1 MLLTYCH
8 PASAPLGPQPGGNVA
23 FGLPR
28 QGLISLQY
36 SFPFIP
42 LMDIPFTIFIV
53 EDDPWY
59 GQLLHYHLSL
69 NPDDNVHLW
78 TSGQE
83 CLANM
88 HLRPDVVT
96 IDFSLPDISGD
107 KLLLRL
113 KERWPEVPV
122 VIISAQNKIATA
134 VQLLKM
140 GAADY
145 LVKDDNTKDLLWNA
159 VQKLRETTDLRQQ
172 VKRLENQLQDKYD
185 FGKILKGNSPVIHH
199 LFGLMEKAAQTPVT
213 VSVTGET
220 GTGKELV
227 AKAIHMK
234 SGRHKKP
241 FVAVNMA
248 AIPAELLES
257 ELFGH
262 EKGAFTSAVA
272 RKIGKFEEAN
282 GGTLFLDE
290 IGDLNLAIQ
299 SKLLRVLQE
308 RELQRVGGSDRIKLD
323 VRLITATH
331 KSLAEEVRNSTF
343 REDLYYR
350 VIGLPLVLPPLRER
364 GQDVLYL
371 AKYFVDEF
379 CREYD
384 KTPLTLAPAALDKL
398 RDYDYPGNVRE
409 LKTIVELAA
418 VLSNGHEIQAGD
430 VLFAPAGR
438 EAGFLSLE
446 KTLREYTCH
455 IVRHYLDKYPG
466 NVPLVAQKLDVGKST
481 IYKMIQDGEV

>member
-1 MLLTYCH
+1 
-8 PASAPLGPQPGGNVA
+8 
-23 FGLPR
+23 
-28 QGLISLQY
+28 
-36 SFPFIP
+36 
-42 LMDIPFTIFIV
+42 MDSPFTIFIV

-69 NPDDNVHLW
+69 NPDDTVQLW
-78 TSGQE
+78 ASGQE
-83 CLANM
+83 CLDNM

-107 KLLLRL
+107 KLLARLRQ
-113 KERWPEVPV
+113 RWPEVPV
-122 VIISAQNKIATA
+122 IVISAQSKIATA
-134 VQLLKM
+134 VQLLKA
-140 GAADY
+140 GATEY

-159 VQKLRETTDLRQQ
+159 IQKLRETSALREQ
-172 VKRLENQLQDKYD
+172 VKRLEDQLQNKYD
-185 FGKILKGNSPVIHH
+185 FSKILKGHSPAIEGI
-199 LFGLMEKAAQTPVT
+199 FGLMEKAAQTPVN
-213 VSVTGET
+213 VSITGET

-234 SGRHKKP
+234 SARHKKP

-290 IGDLNLAIQ
+290 IGDLNPAIQ

-308 RELQRVGGSDRIKLD
+308 RELQRVGGNERIKLD

-331 KSLAEEVRNSTF
+331 KSLSEEVRNNNF

-350 VIGLPLVLPPLRER
+350 IIGLPLMLPPLRER
-364 GQDVLYL
+364 GSDVLFL
-371 AKYFVDEF
+371 AKHFVDEF
-379 CREYD
+379 CREYQ
-384 KTPLTLAPAALDKL
+384 KPPISLTPAAQDKL
-398 RDYDYPGNVRE
+398 QAYNYPGNVRE
-409 LKTIVELAA
+409 LKTIIELAA
-418 VLSNGHEIQAGD
+418 VLSNGHEIEPAD
-430 VLFAPAGR
+430 IMFAPAGR
-438 EAGFLSLE
+438 EAGFLDSE
-446 KTLREYTCH
+446 RTLREYTRT
-455 IVRHYLDKYPG
+455 IVRHYLSKYQD

-481 IYKMIQDGEV
+481 IYKMIQDGEI

>member
-1 MLLTYCH
+1 ME
-8 PASAPLGPQPGGNVA
+8 A
-23 FGLPR
+23 
-28 QGLISLQY
+28 
-36 SFPFIP
+36 
-42 LMDIPFTIFIV
+42 PFTIFIV

-69 NPDDNVHLW
+69 NPEDTVQLW

-83 CLANM
+83 CLDNM

-107 KLLLRL
+107 KLLARL
-113 KERWPEVPV
+113 KQRWPEVPV
-122 VIISAQNKIATA
+122 IVISAQSKITTA
-134 VQLLKM
+134 VQLLKA
-140 GAADY
+140 GAAEY

-159 VQKLRETTDLRQQ
+159 IQKLRETNSLREQ
-172 VKRLENQLQDKYD
+172 VKRLEDQLQNKYD
-185 FGKILKGNSPVIHH
+185 FSKILKGHSPAIES
-199 LFGLMEKAAQTPVT
+199 LFGLMEKAAQTPVN
-213 VSVTGET
+213 VSITGET

-234 SGRHKKP
+234 SARHKKP

-290 IGDLNLAIQ
+290 IGDLNPAIQ

-308 RELQRVGGSDRIKLD
+308 RELQRVGGNERIKLD

-331 KSLAEEVRNSTF
+331 KSLSEEVRNNNF

-350 VIGLPLVLPPLRER
+350 IIGLPLVLPPLRER
-364 GQDVLYL
+364 GSDVLFL
-371 AKYFVDEF
+371 AKHFVDEF
-379 CREYD
+379 CREYQ
-384 KTPLTLAPAALDKL
+384 KPPISLSKAAQDKL
-398 RDYDYPGNVRE
+398 QAYNYPGNVRE
-409 LKTIVELAA
+409 LKTIIELAA
-418 VLSNGHEIQAGD
+418 VLSNGHEIEAAD
-430 VLFAPAGR
+430 IVFAPAGR
-438 EAGFLSLE
+438 EAGFLDSE
-446 KTLREYTCH
+446 KTLREYTRT
-455 IVRHYLDKYPG
+455 IVRHYLTKYQD
-466 NVPLVAQKLDVGKST
+466 NVPMVAQKLDVGKST
-481 IYKMIQDGEV
+481 IYKMIQDGEI

>member
-1 MLLTYCH
+1 MDL
-8 PASAPLGPQPGGNVA
+8 
-23 FGLPR
+23 
-28 QGLISLQY
+28 SL
-36 SFPFIP
+36 
-42 LMDIPFTIFIV
+42 TIFIV

-69 NPDDNVHLW
+69 NPEDTVHLW

-83 CLANM
+83 CLDNM

-96 IDFSLPDISGD
+96 IDFSLPDTSGD
-107 KLLLRL
+107 KLLGKLRQ
-113 KERWPEVPV
+113 RWPEVPV
-122 VIISAQNKIATA
+122 IIISAQNKIAMA
-134 VQLLKM
+134 VQLLKA
-140 GAADY
+140 GATDY

-159 VQKLRETTDLRQQ
+159 IQRLRETTGLREQ
-172 VKRLENQLQDKYD
+172 VRRLEDQLQSKYD
-185 FGKILKGNSPVIHH
+185 FGKILKGHSPAIQSI
-199 LFGLMEKAAQTPVT
+199 FSLMERAAQTPVN

-262 EKGAFTSAVA
+262 EKGAFTSAIA

-290 IGDLNLAIQ
+290 IGDLDLAIQ

-308 RELQRVGGSDRIKLD
+308 RELQRVGGNERIKLD

-331 KSLAEEVRNSTF
+331 KNLAEEVKKNNF

-350 VIGLPLVLPPLRER
+350 IIGLPLVLPPLRER
-364 GQDVLYL
+364 GSDSLFL

-379 CREYD
+379 CREYG
-384 KTPLTLAPAALDKL
+384 KPALALSAAAQEKL
-398 RDYDYPGNVRE
+398 QAYDYPGNVRE
-409 LKTIVELAA
+409 LKTIIELAA
-418 VLSNGHEIQAGD
+418 VLSNGHEIEAAD
-430 VLFAPAGR
+430 IVFAPAGR
-438 EAGFLSLE
+438 EAGFLDSE
-446 KTLREYTCH
+446 KTLREYTRA
-455 IVRHYLDKYPG
+455 IVRHYLNKYQD
-466 NVPLVAQKLDVGKST
+466 NVPLIAQKLDVGKST

>member
-1 MLLTYCH
+1 
-8 PASAPLGPQPGGNVA
+8 
-23 FGLPR
+23 
-28 QGLISLQY
+28 
-36 SFPFIP
+36 
-42 LMDIPFTIFIV
+42 MDAAFTIFIV

-69 NPDDNVHLW
+69 NPEDTVQLW

-83 CLANM
+83 CLDNM

-107 KLLLRL
+107 KLLARLRQ
-113 KERWPEVPV
+113 RWPEVPV
-122 VIISAQNKIATA
+122 IIISAQNKIATA
-134 VQLLKM
+134 VQLLKA

-159 VQKLRETTDLRQQ
+159 IQRLRETSELREK
-172 VKRLENQLQDKYD
+172 VKRLEDQLQNKYD
-185 FGKILKGNSPVIHH
+185 FSKILKGHSPAIEGI
-199 LFGLMEKAAQTPVT
+199 FGLMEKAAQTPVN
-213 VSVTGET
+213 VSITGET

-290 IGDLNLAIQ
+290 IGDLNPAIQ

-308 RELQRVGGSDRIKLD
+308 RELQRVGGNERIKLD

-331 KSLAEEVRNSTF
+331 KNLSEEVRTSNF

-350 VIGLPLVLPPLRER
+350 IIGLPLLLPPLRER
-364 GQDVLYL
+364 GSDVLFL
-371 AKYFVDEF
+371 AKHFVDEF
-379 CREYD
+379 CREYQ
-384 KTPLTLAPAALDKL
+384 KPPLSLTPAAQDKL
-398 RDYDYPGNVRE
+398 QAYNYPGNVRE
-409 LKTIVELAA
+409 LKTIIELAA
-418 VLSNGHEIQAGD
+418 VLSNGHEIEPVD
-430 VLFAPAGR
+430 IMFAPAGR
-438 EAGFLSLE
+438 EAGFLDSE
-446 KTLREYTCH
+446 KTLREYTRT
-455 IVRHYLDKYPG
+455 IVRHYLSKYQD

-481 IYKMIQDGEV
+481 IYKMIQDGEI

>member
-1 MLLTYCH
+1 
-8 PASAPLGPQPGGNVA
+8 
-23 FGLPR
+23 
-28 QGLISLQY
+28 
-36 SFPFIP
+36 
-42 LMDIPFTIFIV
+42 MDTPFTIFIV

-59 GQLLHYHLSL
+59 GQLLQYHLSL
-69 NPDDNVHLW
+69 NPDDTVQLW
-78 TSGQE
+78 ASGQE
-83 CLANM
+83 CLDNM

-107 KLLLRL
+107 KLLARLRL
-113 KERWPEVPV
+113 RWPEVPV
-122 VIISAQNKIATA
+122 IIISAQSKIATA
-134 VQLLKM
+134 VQLLKA

-145 LVKDDNTKDLLWNA
+145 LPKDDNTKDLLWNA
-159 VQKLRETTDLRQQ
+159 IQKLRETTGLREQ
-172 VKRLENQLQDKYD
+172 VKRLEDQLQSKYD
-185 FGKILKGNSPVIHH
+185 FSKILQGRSSAIKGIFS
-199 LFGLMEKAAQTPVT
+199 LMEKAAQTPVN

-262 EKGAFTSAVA
+262 EKGAFTSAIA

-308 RELQRVGGSDRIKLD
+308 RELQRVGGNERIKLD

-331 KSLAEEVRNSTF
+331 KSLSDEVRNNNF

-350 VIGLPLVLPPLRER
+350 IIGLPLVLPPLRER
-364 GQDVLYL
+364 GSDVLFL

-379 CREYD
+379 CCEYQ
-384 KTPLTLAPAALDKL
+384 KPPLSLSLDAQEKL
-398 RDYDYPGNVRE
+398 QSYDYPGNVRE
-409 LKTIVELAA
+409 LKTIIELAA
-418 VLSNGHEIQAGD
+418 VLSNGQEIQRAD
-430 VLFAPAGR
+430 IMFAPAGR
-438 EAGFLSLE
+438 DAGFLDLE
-446 KTLREYTCH
+446 KTLREYTRT
-455 IVRHYLDKYPG
+455 IVRHYLGKYQD

-481 IYKMIQDGEV
+481 IYKMIQEGEV

>member
-1 MLLTYCH
+1 VVIDFTRKKLSMDL
-8 PASAPLGPQPGGNVA
+8 PL
-23 FGLPR
+23 
-28 QGLISLQY
+28 
-36 SFPFIP
+36 
-42 LMDIPFTIFIV
+42 TIFIV

-69 NPDDNVHLW
+69 NPADTVHLW
-78 TSGQE
+78 TSGQQ
-83 CLANM
+83 CLDNM
-88 HLRPDVVT
+88 ALRPDVVT

-107 KLLLRL
+107 KLLAKLRQ
-113 KERWPEVPV
+113 RWPEVPV
-122 VIISAQNKIATA
+122 IIISAQNKIATA
-134 VQLLKM
+134 VQLLKA
-140 GAADY
+140 GATDY

-159 VQKLRETTDLRQQ
+159 VQRLRETTGLREQ
-172 VKRLENQLQDKYD
+172 VKRLEDQLQSKYD
-185 FGKILKGNSPVIHH
+185 FGKVLKGHSPAIQGI
-199 LFGLMEKAAQTPVT
+199 FSLMERAAQTPVN

-262 EKGAFTSAVA
+262 EKGAFTSAIA

-290 IGDLNLAIQ
+290 IGDLDLAIQ

-308 RELQRVGGSDRIKLD
+308 RELQRVGGNERIKLD

-331 KSLAEEVRNSTF
+331 KNLAEEVKKNTF

-350 VIGLPLVLPPLRER
+350 IIGLPLVLPPLRER
-364 GQDVLYL
+364 GSDRLFL

-379 CREYD
+379 CREYG
-384 KTPLTLAPAALDKL
+384 KPALALSAAAQDKL
-398 RDYDYPGNVRE
+398 QAYDYPGNVRE

-418 VLSNGHEIQAGD
+418 VLSNGLEIAAAD
-430 VLFAPAGR
+430 VVFAPAGR
-438 EAGFLSLE
+438 EASFLDAE
-446 KTLREYTCH
+446 KTLREYTRA
-455 IVRHYLDKYPG
+455 IVRHYLTKYQD
-466 NVPLVAQKLDVGKST
+466 NVPLIAQKLDVGKST

>member
-1 MLLTYCH
+1 
-8 PASAPLGPQPGGNVA
+8 
-23 FGLPR
+23 
-28 QGLISLQY
+28 
-36 SFPFIP
+36 
-42 LMDIPFTIFIV
+42 MDVPFTIFIV

-69 NPDDNVHLW
+69 NPTDTVHLW
-78 TSGQE
+78 TSGQD
-83 CLANM
+83 CLNNM
-88 HLRPDVVT
+88 HLQPDVVT
-96 IDFSLPDISGD
+96 IDFSLPDIAGD
-107 KLLLRL
+107 KLLLTLRQ
-113 KERWPEVPV
+113 RWPELPLIV
-122 VIISAQNKIATA
+122 ISAQNKIATA
-134 VQLLKM
+134 VELLKM

-145 LVKDDNTKDLLWNA
+145 LVKDDNTKDLLWN
-159 VQKLRETTDLRQQ
+159 VIQKLRETNNLRQR
-172 VKRLENQLQDKYD
+172 VKSLESQLQAKYD
-185 FGKILKGNSPVIHH
+185 FSKIMKGNSPAMRSI
-199 LFGLMEKAAQTPVT
+199 FGLMKKAAQTPVN

-227 AKAIHMK
+227 AKAIHMN
-234 SGRHKKP
+234 SGRYKKP

-248 AIPAELLES
+248 AIPTELLES

-290 IGDLNLAIQ
+290 IGDLHPAIQ

-308 RELQRVGGSDRIKLD
+308 RELQRVGGNERIKLD

-331 KSLAEEVRNSTF
+331 KNLAEEVKQKAF

-350 VIGLPLVLPPLRER
+350 IMGLPLLLPPLRER
-364 GQDVLYL
+364 GQDALFL

-379 CREYD
+379 CREYG
-384 KTPLTLAPAALDKL
+384 KPPIALAPASLDKL
-398 RDYDYPGNVRE
+398 QAYDYPGNVRE

-418 VLSNGHEIQAGD
+418 VLSNGQDIEPADIM
-430 VLFAPAGR
+430 FAPAGR
-438 EAGFLSLE
+438 DSSFLGAE
-446 KTLREYTCH
+446 KTLREYTRA
-455 IVRHYLDKYPG
+455 IVRHYLDKYED
-466 NVPLVAQKLDVGKST
+466 NVPQVAQTLDVGKST

>member
-1 MLLTYCH
+1 
-8 PASAPLGPQPGGNVA
+8 
-23 FGLPR
+23 
-28 QGLISLQY
+28 
-36 SFPFIP
+36 
-42 LMDIPFTIFIV
+42 MDTPFTIFIV

-69 NPDDNVHLW
+69 NPDDAVHLW

-83 CLANM
+83 CLDHM

-96 IDFSLPDISGD
+96 IDYSLPDISGD
-107 KLLLRL
+107 KLLGRLRQ
-113 KERWPEVPV
+113 RWPEVPV
-122 VIISAQNKIATA
+122 IIISAQSRITTA
-134 VQLLKM
+134 VELLKA

-159 VQKLRETTDLRQQ
+159 IQRLRETNHLREQ
-172 VKRLENQLQDKYD
+172 VKRLEDQLQSKYD
-185 FGKILKGNSPVIHH
+185 FSKILKGHSTAIES
-199 LFGLMEKAAQTPVT
+199 LFGLMEKAAQTPVN
-213 VSVTGET
+213 VSITGET

-234 SGRHKKP
+234 SARHKKP

-262 EKGAFTSAVA
+262 EKGAFTSAIA

-290 IGDLNLAIQ
+290 IGDLNPSIQ
-299 SKLLRVLQE
+299 AKLLRVLQE
-308 RELQRVGGSDRIKLD
+308 RELQRVGGNECIKLE

-331 KSLAEEVRNSTF
+331 KSLAAEVKSGNF

-350 VIGLPLVLPPLRER
+350 IIGLPLALPPLRER
-364 GQDVLYL
+364 GSDVLFL
-371 AKYFVDEF
+371 AKHFVDEF
-379 CREYD
+379 CREYQRP
-384 KTPLTLAPAALDKL
+384 PLALSLAAQDKL
-398 RDYDYPGNVRE
+398 RAYAYPGNVRE
-409 LKTIVELAA
+409 LKTVVELAA
-418 VLSNGHEIQAGD
+418 VLSNGTEIQAAD
-430 VLFAPAGR
+430 VVFAPAGR
-438 EAGFLSLE
+438 EAGFLDAE
-446 KTLREYTCH
+446 KTLREYTRT
-455 IVRHYLDKYPG
+455 IVRHYLDKYKD
-466 NVPLVAQKLDVGKST
+466 NVPTVAQKLDVGKST

>member
-1 MLLTYCH
+1 ME
-8 PASAPLGPQPGGNVA
+8 G
-23 FGLPR
+23 
-28 QGLISLQY
+28 
-36 SFPFIP
+36 
-42 LMDIPFTIFIV
+42 PFTIFIV

-69 NPDDNVHLW
+69 NPDDNVYLW

-83 CLANM
+83 CLDNM

-107 KLLLRL
+107 RLMQTLRQ
-113 KERWPEVPV
+113 RYPELPFI
-122 VIISAQNKIATA
+122 IISAQNKIATA
-134 VQLLKM
+134 VHLLKM

-159 VQKLRETTDLRQQ
+159 IQKLRETSSLRER
-172 VKRLENQLQDKYD
+172 VKSLESQLQAKYD
-185 FGKILKGNSPVIHH
+185 FSKIMKGNSPAIRRI
-199 LFGLMEKAAQTPVT
+199 FGLMEKAAQTPVN
-213 VSVTGET
+213 VSITGET

-227 AKAIHMK
+227 AKAIHMN

-248 AIPAELLES
+248 AIPTELLES

-290 IGDLNLAIQ
+290 IGDLHPAIQ

-308 RELQRVGGSDRIKLD
+308 RELQRVGGNERIKLD

-331 KSLAEEVRNSTF
+331 KNLAEEVRNKTF

-350 VIGLPLVLPPLRER
+350 IMGLPLLLPPLRER
-364 GQDVLYL
+364 DQDVLYL

-379 CREYD
+379 CQEYG
-384 KTPLTLAPAALDKL
+384 KPPMTLAAEALNKL
-398 RDYDYPGNVRE
+398 RAYAYPGNVRE
-409 LKTIVELAA
+409 LKTVVELAA
-418 VLSNGHEIQAGD
+418 VLSNGTEIEPSD
-430 VLFAPAGR
+430 ILFAPAGHDSH
-438 EAGFLSLE
+438 FLGTE
-446 KTLREYTCH
+446 KTLREYTRA
-455 IVRHYLDKYPG
+455 IVRHYLDKYED
-466 NVPLVAQKLDVGKST
+466 NVPQVAQTLDVGKST

>member
-1 MLLTYCH
+1 M
-8 PASAPLGPQPGGNVA
+8 G
-23 FGLPR
+23 
-28 QGLISLQY
+28 I
-36 SFPFIP
+36 PFI
-42 LMDIPFTIFIV
+42 IFIV

-69 NPDDNVHLW
+69 NPENTVHLW

-83 CLANM
+83 CLDNM
-88 HLRPDVVT
+88 HLLPDVVT

-107 KLLLRL
+107 KLLSTLRQ
-113 KERWPEVPV
+113 RWPEVPV
-122 VIISAQNKIATA
+122 IVISAQDKITTA
-134 VQLLKM
+134 VRLLKM
-140 GAADY
+140 GASDY
-145 LVKDDNTKDLLWNA
+145 LVKDDNTKDFLWNA
-159 VQKLRETTDLRQQ
+159 IQKLRETTGLRQR
-172 VKRLENQLQDKYD
+172 VKSLESQLQAKYD
-185 FGKILKGNSPVIHH
+185 FSKIMKGNSPAIKRI
-199 LFGLMEKAAQTPVT
+199 FGLMEKAAQTPVN
-213 VSVTGET
+213 VSITGET

-227 AKAIHMK
+227 AKAIHMN
-234 SGRHKKP
+234 SGRYRKP

-248 AIPAELLES
+248 AIPTELLES

-290 IGDLNLAIQ
+290 IGDLNPAIQ

-308 RELQRVGGSDRIKLD
+308 RELQRVGGNERIRLD

-331 KSLAEEVRNSTF
+331 KNLADEVQKGTF

-350 VIGLPLVLPPLRER
+350 IMGLPLLLPPLRER
-364 GQDVLYL
+364 GQDTLYL

-379 CREYD
+379 CQEYG
-384 KTPLTLAPAALDKL
+384 KPALVLAQDTLDKL
-398 RDYDYPGNVRE
+398 QAYDYPGNVRE

-418 VLSNGHEIQAGD
+418 VLSNGPEILPAD
-430 VLFAPAGR
+430 VMFAPAGR
-438 EAGFLSLE
+438 DTNFLSSE
-446 KTLREYTCH
+446 KTLRAYTCA
-455 IVRHYLDKYPG
+455 IVRHYLDKYDG
-466 NVPLVAQKLDVGKST
+466 NVPQVSQTLDVGKST

>member
-1 MLLTYCH
+1 
-8 PASAPLGPQPGGNVA
+8 
-23 FGLPR
+23 
-28 QGLISLQY
+28 
-36 SFPFIP
+36 
-42 LMDIPFTIFIV
+42 MDAPFTIFIV

-69 NPDDNVHLW
+69 NPEDTVHLW

-83 CLANM
+83 CLDNM

-107 KLLLRL
+107 QLLARLRQ
-113 KERWPEVPV
+113 RWPEVPV
-122 VIISAQNKIATA
+122 IVISAQSKIATA
-134 VQLLKM
+134 VQLLKA
-140 GAADY
+140 GATDY
-145 LVKDDNTKDLLWNA
+145 LVKDDNAKDVLWNA
-159 VQKLRETTDLRQQ
+159 IQRLRETSALREQ
-172 VKRLENQLQDKYD
+172 VKRLEDQLQNKYD
-185 FGKILKGNSPVIHH
+185 FSKIIKGQSPPIKA
-199 LFGLMEKAAQTPVT
+199 LFGLMEKAAQTPVN
-213 VSVTGET
+213 VSITGET

-234 SGRHKKP
+234 SARHKKP

-272 RKIGKFEEAN
+272 RKIGRFEEAN

-290 IGDLNLAIQ
+290 IGDLNPALQ

-308 RELQRVGGSDRIKLD
+308 RELQRVGGNERIKLD

-331 KSLAEEVRNSTF
+331 KNLSEEVRTNGF

-350 VIGLPLVLPPLRER
+350 IIGLPLLLPPLRER
-364 GQDVLYL
+364 GSDVLFL
-371 AKYFVDEF
+371 ARHFIDEF
-379 CREYD
+379 CQEYQ
-384 KTPLTLAPAALDKL
+384 KPLISLVPAAQDKL
-398 RDYDYPGNVRE
+398 QVYHYPGNVRE
-409 LKTIVELAA
+409 LKTIIELAA
-418 VLSNGHEIQAGD
+418 VLSNGHEITPAD
-430 VLFAPAGR
+430 ILFAPAGR
-438 EAGFLSLE
+438 ELGFLDSG
-446 KTLREYTCH
+446 KTLREYTRS
-455 IVRHYLDKYPG
+455 IVRHYLTKHQD

-481 IYKMIQDGEV
+481 IYKMIQDGEI

>member
-1 MLLTYCH
+1 MKMDL
-8 PASAPLGPQPGGNVA
+8 PL
-23 FGLPR
+23 
-28 QGLISLQY
+28 
-36 SFPFIP
+36 
-42 LMDIPFTIFIV
+42 TIFIV

-69 NPDDNVHLW
+69 NPEDTVQLW

-83 CLANM
+83 CLDNM

-107 KLLLRL
+107 KLLAKLRL
-113 KERWPEVPV
+113 RWPEVPV
-122 VIISAQNKIATA
+122 IIISAQNKIAMA
-134 VQLLKM
+134 VQLLKA
-140 GAADY
+140 GATDY

-159 VQKLRETTDLRQQ
+159 IQRLRETTSLREQ
-172 VKRLENQLQDKYD
+172 VKRLEDQLQSKYD
-185 FGKILKGNSPVIHH
+185 FSKILKGHSPAIQGI
-199 LFGLMEKAAQTPVT
+199 FSLMERAAQTPVN

-248 AIPAELLES
+248 AIPSELLES

-262 EKGAFTSAVA
+262 EKGAFTSAIA

-290 IGDLNLAIQ
+290 IGDLDLGIQ

-308 RELQRVGGSDRIKLD
+308 RELQRVGGNERIKLD

-331 KSLAEEVRNSTF
+331 KNLAEEVKKNNF

-350 VIGLPLVLPPLRER
+350 IIGLPLVLPPLRER
-364 GQDVLYL
+364 GSDVLFL

-379 CREYD
+379 CREYG
-384 KTPLTLAPAALDKL
+384 KPALALSVAAQEKL
-398 RDYDYPGNVRE
+398 QAYDYPGNVRE

-418 VLSNGHEIQAGD
+418 VLSNGHEIEPTD
-430 VLFAPAGR
+430 IMFAPAGR
-438 EAGFLSLE
+438 EAGFLDSE
-446 KTLREYTCH
+446 KTLREYTRT
-455 IVRHYLDKYPG
+455 IVRHYLTKYHD
-466 NVPLVAQKLDVGKST
+466 NVPLIAQKLDVGKST
-481 IYKMIQDGEV
+481 IYKMIQDGEI

>member
-1 MLLTYCH
+1 ME
-8 PASAPLGPQPGGNVA
+8 
-23 FGLPR
+23 
-28 QGLISLQY
+28 
-36 SFPFIP
+36 
-42 LMDIPFTIFIV
+42 IPFTIFIV

-69 NPDDNVHLW
+69 NPTDHVHLW

-83 CLANM
+83 CLQHM
-88 HLRPDVVT
+88 HTQPDVVT
-96 IDFSLPDISGD
+96 IDFSLPDVSGD
-107 KLLLRL
+107 KLLQQL
-113 KERWPEVPV
+113 KLRWPDVPV
-122 VIISAQNKIATA
+122 IVISAQNKIATA
-134 VQLLKM
+134 VQLLKL

-145 LVKDDNTKDLLWNA
+145 LIKDDNTKDLLWNA
-159 VQKLRETTDLRQQ
+159 VQRLRVTRDLRAQ
-172 VKRLENQLQDKYD
+172 VKQLESQLQDKYD
-185 FGKILKGNSPVIHH
+185 FGRILKGNSPVIHQ

-234 SGRHKKP
+234 SARHKKP

-272 RKIGKFEEAN
+272 RKIGKFEEAH

-308 RELQRVGGSDRIKLD
+308 RELQRVGGNERIKLD
-323 VRLITATH
+323 VRLVTATH
-331 KSLAEEVRNSTF
+331 KSLAEEVKNGTF

-350 VIGLPLVLPPLRER
+350 IIGLPLVLPPLRER

-371 AKYFVDEF
+371 AKHFVDEF
-379 CREYD
+379 CAEYG
-384 KTPLTLAPAALDKL
+384 KPALTLAPCALDKL
-398 RDYDYPGNVRE
+398 RAYDYPGNVRE

-418 VLSNGHEIQAGD
+418 VLSNGPEIEASD

-438 EAGFLSLE
+438 EAGFLASE
-446 KTLREYTCH
+446 KTLREYTRT

>member
-1 MLLTYCH
+1 MEK
-8 PASAPLGPQPGGNVA
+8 
-23 FGLPR
+23 
-28 QGLISLQY
+28 
-36 SFPFIP
+36 
-42 LMDIPFTIFIV
+42 PFTIFVV

-69 NPDDNVHLW
+69 NPDDTVQLF

-83 CLANM
+83 CLDHM
-88 HLRPDVVT
+88 HLNPDVVT

-107 KLLLRL
+107 KLLAKL
-113 KERWPEVPV
+113 KQRAPEVPV
-122 VIISAQNKIATA
+122 IIISAQSKIATA
-134 VQLLKM
+134 VQLLKA

-145 LVKDDNTKDLLWNA
+145 LMKDDNTKDLLWNTI
-159 VQKLRETTDLRQQ
+159 QKLRETSGLREQ
-172 VKRLENQLQDKYD
+172 VKRLEDQLQSKYD
-185 FGKILKGNSPVIHH
+185 FSKILKGQSPAI
-199 LFGLMEKAAQTPVT
+199 LGIFGLMEKAAQTPVN

-234 SGRHKKP
+234 SARYKKP

-290 IGDLNLAIQ
+290 IGDLNPAIQ

-308 RELQRVGGSDRIKLD
+308 RELQRVGGNDRIKLD

-331 KSLAEEVRNSTF
+331 
-343 REDLYYR
+343 
-350 VIGLPLVLPPLRER
+350 
-364 GQDVLYL
+364 
-371 AKYFVDEF
+371 
-379 CREYD
+379 
-384 KTPLTLAPAALDKL
+384 
-398 RDYDYPGNVRE
+398 
-409 LKTIVELAA
+409 
-418 VLSNGHEIQAGD
+418 
-430 VLFAPAGR
+430 
-438 EAGFLSLE
+438 
-446 KTLREYTCH
+446 
-455 IVRHYLDKYPG
+455 
-466 NVPLVAQKLDVGKST
+466 
-481 IYKMIQDGEV
+481 

>member
-1 MLLTYCH
+1 ME
-8 PASAPLGPQPGGNVA
+8 
-23 FGLPR
+23 
-28 QGLISLQY
+28 
-36 SFPFIP
+36 
-42 LMDIPFTIFIV
+42 IPFTIFIV

-69 NPDDNVHLW
+69 NPTDQVHLW

-83 CLANM
+83 CLQHM
-88 HLRPDVVT
+88 HLQPDVVT
-96 IDFSLPDISGD
+96 IDFSLPDVSGD
-107 KLLLRL
+107 KLLLQL
-113 KERWPEVPV
+113 KQRWPEVPV
-122 VIISAQNKIATA
+122 VVISAQNKIATA
-134 VQLLKM
+134 VQLLKL

-145 LVKDDNTKDLLWNA
+145 LVKDDNTKDLLWNTI
-159 VQKLRETTDLRQQ
+159 QKLRVTTDLRAQ
-172 VKRLENQLQDKYD
+172 VKRLESQLQDKYD
-185 FGKILKGNSPVIHH
+185 FSKILKGNSPVIHQ

-308 RELQRVGGSDRIKLD
+308 RELQRVGGNERIKLD

-331 KSLAEEVRNSTF
+331 KNLAEEVKNNNF

-350 VIGLPLVLPPLRER
+350 IIGLPLVLPPLRER
-364 GQDVLYL
+364 GQDALYL
-371 AKYFVDEF
+371 AKHFVDEF
-379 CREYD
+379 CREYG
-384 KTPLTLAPAALDKL
+384 KPPLALAPAALDKL
-398 RDYDYPGNVRE
+398 RAYDYPGNVRE

-418 VLSNGHEIQAGD
+418 VLSNGHEIEPAD
-430 VLFAPAGR
+430 ILFAPAGR
-438 EAGFLSLE
+438 DAGFLASE
-446 KTLREYTCH
+446 KTLRDYTRT

>member
-1 MLLTYCH
+1 MDL
-8 PASAPLGPQPGGNVA
+8 PL
-23 FGLPR
+23 
-28 QGLISLQY
+28 
-36 SFPFIP
+36 
-42 LMDIPFTIFIV
+42 TIFIV

-69 NPDDNVHLW
+69 NPEDTVQLW

-83 CLANM
+83 CLDNM

-96 IDFSLPDISGD
+96 IDFSLPDTSGD
-107 KLLLRL
+107 KLLGKLRQ
-113 KERWPEVPV
+113 RWPEVPV
-122 VIISAQNKIATA
+122 IIISAQNRIATA
-134 VQLLKM
+134 VQLLKA
-140 GAADY
+140 GATDY

-159 VQKLRETTDLRQQ
+159 VQRLRETAGLREQ
-172 VKRLENQLQDKYD
+172 VKRLEDQLQSKYD
-185 FGKILKGNSPVIHH
+185 FSKILKGHSPAIQGI
-199 LFGLMEKAAQTPVT
+199 FSLMERAAQTPVN

-262 EKGAFTSAVA
+262 EKGAFTSAIA

-290 IGDLNLAIQ
+290 IGDLDLAIQ

-308 RELQRVGGSDRIKLD
+308 RELQRVGGNERIKLD

-331 KSLAEEVRNSTF
+331 KNLAEEVKKNNF

-350 VIGLPLVLPPLRER
+350 IIGLPLVLPPLRER
-364 GQDVLYL
+364 GSDSLFL

-379 CREYD
+379 CREYG
-384 KTPLTLAPAALDKL
+384 KPPLALSVAAQDKL
-398 RDYDYPGNVRE
+398 QAYDYPGNVRE
-409 LKTIVELAA
+409 LKTIIELAA
-418 VLSNGHEIQAGD
+418 VLSNGHDIEEADI
-430 VLFAPAGR
+430 VFAPAGR
-438 EAGFLSLE
+438 EASFLDAE
-446 KTLREYTCH
+446 KTLREYTRA
-455 IVRHYLDKYPG
+455 IVRHYLNKYQD
-466 NVPLVAQKLDVGKST
+466 NVPVVAQKLDVGKST
-481 IYKMIQDGEV
+481 IYKMIQDGEI

>member
-1 MLLTYCH
+1 MEL
-8 PASAPLGPQPGGNVA
+8 
-23 FGLPR
+23 
-28 QGLISLQY
+28 
-36 SFPFIP
+36 PFI
-42 LMDIPFTIFIV
+42 IFIV

-69 NPDDNVHLW
+69 NPEYTVHLW

-83 CLANM
+83 CLENM
-88 HLRPDVVT
+88 YILPDVVT

-107 KLLLRL
+107 KLLFKL
-113 KERWPEVPV
+113 KERWPEVPLIV
-122 VIISAQNKIATA
+122 ISAQDKITTA
-134 VQLLKM
+134 VRLLKM

-145 LVKDDNTKDLLWNA
+145 LVKDDTTKDLLWNA
-159 VQKLRETTDLRQQ
+159 VQRLRETSGLRER
-172 VKRLENQLQDKYD
+172 VKSLESQLQAKYD
-185 FGKILKGNSPVIHH
+185 FSKIIKGNSPAIKRI
-199 LFGLMEKAAQTPVT
+199 FELMEKAAQTPVN

-227 AKAIHMK
+227 AKAIHMN
-234 SGRHKKP
+234 SGRHSKP

-248 AIPAELLES
+248 AIPTELLES

-262 EKGAFTSAVA
+262 EKGAFTGAVA

-290 IGDLNLAIQ
+290 IGDLNPAIQ

-308 RELQRVGGSDRIKLD
+308 RELQRVGGNAHIRLD

-331 KSLAEEVRNSTF
+331 KNLADEVQKGTF

-350 VIGLPLVLPPLRER
+350 IMGLPLVLPPLRER

-379 CREYD
+379 CQEYS
-384 KTPLTLAPAALDKL
+384 KPALVLAPDTLDKL
-398 RDYDYPGNVRE
+398 RAYDYPGNVRE

-418 VLSNGHEIQAGD
+418 VLSNGSEISPAD
-430 VLFAPAGR
+430 VVFAPAGR
-438 EAGFLSLE
+438 DNTFLSSE
-446 KTLREYTCH
+446 KTLRAYTCA
-455 IVRHYLDKYPG
+455 IVRHYLDKYDN
-466 NVPLVAQKLDVGKST
+466 NVPLVAQMLDVGKST
-481 IYKMIQDGEV
+481 IYKMVQDGEV

>member
-1 MLLTYCH
+1 
-8 PASAPLGPQPGGNVA
+8 
-23 FGLPR
+23 
-28 QGLISLQY
+28 
-36 SFPFIP
+36 
-42 LMDIPFTIFIV
+42 MDTAFTIFIV

-69 NPDDNVHLW
+69 NPEDTVHLW

-83 CLANM
+83 CLDNM

-107 KLLLRL
+107 KLLARLRL
-113 KERWPEVPV
+113 RWPEVPV
-122 VIISAQNKIATA
+122 IVISAQNKIATA
-134 VQLLKM
+134 VQLLKA

-159 VQKLRETTDLRQQ
+159 IQRLRETSELREK
-172 VKRLENQLQDKYD
+172 VKRLEDQLQNKYD
-185 FGKILKGNSPVIHH
+185 FSKILKGHSAAIEGI
-199 LFGLMEKAAQTPVT
+199 FGLMEKAAQTPVN
-213 VSVTGET
+213 VSITGET

-234 SGRHKKP
+234 SARHKKP

-290 IGDLNLAIQ
+290 IGDLNPAIQ

-308 RELQRVGGSDRIKLD
+308 RELQRVGGNERIKLD

-331 KSLAEEVRNSTF
+331 KSLSEEVRNNNF

-350 VIGLPLVLPPLRER
+350 IIGLPLVLPPLRER
-364 GQDVLYL
+364 GSDVLFL

-379 CREYD
+379 CREYQ
-384 KTPLTLAPAALDKL
+384 KPPISLTPAAQEKL
-398 RDYDYPGNVRE
+398 QAYNYPGNVRE
-409 LKTIVELAA
+409 LKTIIELAA
-418 VLSNGHEIQAGD
+418 VLSNGHEIAPAD
-430 VLFAPAGR
+430 IMFAPAGR
-438 EAGFLSLE
+438 EAGFLDSE
-446 KTLREYTCH
+446 KTLREYTRT
-455 IVRHYLDKYPG
+455 IVRHYLAKYQD

-481 IYKMIQDGEV
+481 IYKMIQDGEI

>member
-1 MLLTYCH
+1 ME
-8 PASAPLGPQPGGNVA
+8 S
-23 FGLPR
+23 
-28 QGLISLQY
+28 
-36 SFPFIP
+36 PFI
-42 LMDIPFTIFIV
+42 IFIV

-59 GQLLHYHLSL
+59 GQLLHHHLSL
-69 NPDDNVHLW
+69 NPEYTVHLW
-78 TSGQE
+78 TSGKE
-83 CLANM
+83 CLENM
-88 HLRPDVVT
+88 YISPDVVT

-107 KLLLRL
+107 KLLTKL
-113 KERWPEVPV
+113 KERWPEVPLI
-122 VIISAQNKIATA
+122 IISAQDKIAMA
-134 VQLLKM
+134 VRLLRM

-145 LVKDDNTKDLLWNA
+145 LVKDDTTKDLLWNA
-159 VQKLRETTDLRQQ
+159 VQRLRETSGLRER
-172 VKRLENQLQDKYD
+172 VKSLESQLQSKYD
-185 FGKILKGNSPVIHH
+185 FSKVMKGNSPAIKRI
-199 LFGLMEKAAQTPVT
+199 FGLMEKAAQTPVN

-227 AKAIHMK
+227 AKAIHMN
-234 SGRHKKP
+234 SGRYRKP

-248 AIPAELLES
+248 AIPAELVES

-290 IGDLNLAIQ
+290 IGDLNLANQ

-308 RELQRVGGSDRIKLD
+308 RELQRVGSNERIRLD

-331 KSLAEEVRNSTF
+331 KNLADEVRKGTF

-350 VIGLPLVLPPLRER
+350 IMGLPLLLPPLRER

-379 CREYD
+379 CQEYG
-384 KTPLTLAPAALDKL
+384 KPALVLAPDTLDKL
-398 RDYDYPGNVRE
+398 RAYNYPGNVRE

-418 VLSNGHEIQAGD
+418 VLSNGPEISPAD
-430 VLFAPAGR
+430 VVFAPAGR
-438 EAGFLSLE
+438 DTNFLSSE
-446 KTLREYTCH
+446 KTLRAYTCA
-455 IVRHYLDKYPG
+455 IVRHYLDKYDG
-466 NVPLVAQKLDVGKST
+466 NVPLVAQTLDVGKST
-481 IYKMIQDGEV
+481 IYKLIQDGEV

>member
-1 MLLTYCH
+1 MDV
-8 PASAPLGPQPGGNVA
+8 PL
-23 FGLPR
+23 
-28 QGLISLQY
+28 
-36 SFPFIP
+36 
-42 LMDIPFTIFIV
+42 TIFIV

-69 NPDDNVHLW
+69 NPTDTVHLW
-78 TSGQE
+78 TSGQD
-83 CLANM
+83 CLDNM

-107 KLLLRL
+107 KLLLTLRQ
-113 KERWPEVPV
+113 RWPEVPLI
-122 VIISAQNKIATA
+122 IISAQNKITTA
-134 VQLLKM
+134 VRLLQM

-159 VQKLRETTDLRQQ
+159 VQKLRETSGLCERVNT
-172 VKRLENQLQDKYD
+172 LESQLKAKYD
-185 FGKILKGNSPVIHH
+185 FSKILKGTSPAIRTI
-199 LFGLMEKAAQTPVT
+199 FALMEKAAQTPVN
-213 VSVTGET
+213 VSITGET

-227 AKAIHMK
+227 AKAIHLN
-234 SGRHKKP
+234 SGRYRKP

-248 AIPAELLES
+248 AIPTELLES

-290 IGDLNLAIQ
+290 IGDLHPAIQ

-308 RELQRVGGSDRIKLD
+308 RELQRVGGNERIKLD

-331 KSLAEEVRNSTF
+331 KNLAEEVKHKTF

-350 VIGLPLVLPPLRER
+350 IMGLPLLLPPLRER
-364 GQDVLYL
+364 GQDTLFL

-379 CREYD
+379 CREYG
-384 KTPLTLAPAALDKL
+384 KPPLVLAPDALDKL
-398 RDYDYPGNVRE
+398 RAYDYPGNVRE

-418 VLSNGHEIQAGD
+418 VLSNGQEIQPVD
-430 VLFAPAGR
+430 IMFAPAGR
-438 EAGFLSLE
+438 DATFLGAE
-446 KTLREYTCH
+446 KTLREYTRA
-455 IVRHYLDKYPG
+455 IVRHYLDKYDD
-466 NVPLVAQKLDVGKST
+466 NVPQVAQMLDVGKST
-481 IYKMIQDGEV
+481 IYKMIQEGEV

>member
-1 MLLTYCH
+1 ME
-8 PASAPLGPQPGGNVA
+8 A
-23 FGLPR
+23 
-28 QGLISLQY
+28 
-36 SFPFIP
+36 
-42 LMDIPFTIFIV
+42 PFTIFIV

-69 NPDDNVHLW
+69 NPEDTVQLW

-83 CLANM
+83 CLDNM

-107 KLLLRL
+107 KLLTRLRQ
-113 KERWPEVPV
+113 RWPEIPV
-122 VIISAQNKIATA
+122 IVISAQSKIATA
-134 VQLLKM
+134 VQLLKA
-140 GAADY
+140 GAAEY

-159 VQKLRETTDLRQQ
+159 IQKLRETSSLREQ
-172 VKRLENQLQDKYD
+172 VKRLEDQLQNKYD
-185 FGKILKGNSPVIHH
+185 FSKILKGHSPAIEG
-199 LFGLMEKAAQTPVT
+199 LFGLMEKAAQTPVN
-213 VSVTGET
+213 VSITGET

-290 IGDLNLAIQ
+290 IGDLNPAIQ

-308 RELQRVGGSDRIKLD
+308 RELQRVGGNERIKLD

-331 KSLAEEVRNSTF
+331 KSLSEEVRNNNF

-350 VIGLPLVLPPLRER
+350 IIGLPLVLPPLRER
-364 GQDVLYL
+364 GSDVLFL
-371 AKYFVDEF
+371 AKHFVDEF
-379 CREYD
+379 CREYQ
-384 KTPLTLAPAALDKL
+384 KPPISLSKAAQDKL
-398 RDYDYPGNVRE
+398 QAYNYPGNVRE
-409 LKTIVELAA
+409 LKTIIELAA
-418 VLSNGHEIQAGD
+418 VLSNGHEIEPAD
-430 VLFAPAGR
+430 IVFAPAGR
-438 EAGFLSLE
+438 EAGFLDSE
-446 KTLREYTCH
+446 KTLREYTRT
-455 IVRHYLDKYPG
+455 IVRHYLTKYQD

-481 IYKMIQDGEV
+481 IYKMIQDGEI